1 MQQPERF
8 YLPARLGRPYI
19 YLLGLR
25 RLASFRP
32 YLPWRTQLKAYC
44 MTQTLP
50 RLLYLLAVLACYLL
64 LMHNPVTIFMA
75 ACLSCLTLPQYHR
88 LRQKARSWRMQIERN
103 TPDSR
108 KRRTLLALSHSTP
121 LYAYISMLVASL
133 VVPVAVLVLL
143 VSPQAAAGFTRLREL
158 QANNFQLPLEWVAY
172 IQEWRQGLTEHP
184 RLERIFNDLLLKLDS
199 FFDSAMS
206 VLLSRGVD
214 FLGGTMTVLWTSF
227 LFISLT
233 VIFTVYSRHIRKITG
248 RTLHI
253 SQPLLRRFIAAIHR
267 ALRGIMLGIVLV
279 ALAQGLM
286 CGVGFAVAGVNQPA
300 FWGLLATLVAPIPMV
315 GTALVWVPL
324 CISLWFTG
332 KTMAAIALALW
343 GLLAVAGVD
352 NVLRPLFLRQ
362 GIKAP
367 FFVLIISILCGLSS
381 FGPVGLI
388 VGPVLLAFAMQ
399 AVEEANRAYRYN
411 V

>member
-1 MQQPERF
+1 
-8 YLPARLGRPYI
+8 
-19 YLLGLR
+19 
-25 RLASFRP
+25 
-32 YLPWRTQLKAYC
+32 

-64 LMHNPVTIFMA
+64 LMPNPVTIFMA
-75 ACLSCLTLPQYHR
+75 ACLSCLTLPQYR
-88 LRQKARSWRMQIERN
+88 KLRQKARSWRIKLERSE
-103 TPDSR
+103 PHSR
-108 KRRTLLALSHSTP
+108 MRSTKLALSNVMP
-121 LYAYISMLVASL
+121 LYAYISMLVAAL

-158 QANNFQLPLEWVAY
+158 QANNFQLPLEWVNY
-172 IQEWRQGLTEHP
+172 IQEWRQSLTEHP

-233 VIFTVYSRHIRKITG
+233 VIFTIYSRRIRKIAG
-248 RTLHI
+248 RIFHI
-253 SQPLLRRFIAAIHR
+253 SQPMLRRFIAAIHK

-279 ALAQGLM
+279 ALAQGLL
-286 CGVGFAVAGVNQPA
+286 CGVAFAVAGVNQPA

-332 KTMAAIALALW
+332 KTMAAVGLALW
-343 GLLAVAGVD
+343 GTLAVAGVD

-388 VGPVLLAFAMQ
+388 AGPVLLAFAMQ
-399 AVEEANRAYRYN
+399 AVEEANRTYRYN
-411 V
+411 A